1 MESCAWCLL
10 VLCHAWWAGC
20 AASDDVPLLLVV
32 SFDGFWYQ
40 YLSLYN
46 TPNIQALAAEGV
58 RAEYMKNV
66 YVTKTFPNHF
76 TLATGLYEESHG
88 IMGNS
93 ITPPEANLFPRYS
106 VTPRSLNARDLCLTG
121 EAQILE

>member
-1 MESCAWCLL
+1 MKSCAWCLL

-93 ITPPEANLFPRYS
+93 MYDPALNETFDLSNTDPRWWDNGQ
-106 VTPRSLNARDLCLTG
+106 VVPIWVRG
-121 EAQILE
+121 